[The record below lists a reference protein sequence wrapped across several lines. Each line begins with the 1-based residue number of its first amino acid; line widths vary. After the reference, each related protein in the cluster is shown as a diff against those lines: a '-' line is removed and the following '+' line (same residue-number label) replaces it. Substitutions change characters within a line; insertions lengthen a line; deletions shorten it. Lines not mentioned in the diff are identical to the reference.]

1 MPVFA
6 DTSDP
11 DYQKIL
17 AMCAAGKTRLET
29 IKRFDMEGFQPPA
42 PYIRE
47 MKRYGILPEDFPEDA
62 PVDPYACD
70 RAYWNS
76 FDQAVALE
84 HPAYTQS
91 RPETSE

>member
-17 AMCAAGKTRLET
+17 AMCEAGKTRLET

-70 RAYWNS
+70 RAYWDS

-84 HPAYTQS
+84 HPAYAQS